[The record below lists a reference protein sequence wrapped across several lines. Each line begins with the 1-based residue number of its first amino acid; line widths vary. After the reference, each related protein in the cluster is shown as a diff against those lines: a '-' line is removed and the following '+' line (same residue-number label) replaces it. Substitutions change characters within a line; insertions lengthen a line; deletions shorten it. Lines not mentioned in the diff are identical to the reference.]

1 MGLYPQASP
10 VLGPDAVDL
19 TTGPQ
24 CIGFGVQCGRQIWMA
39 GSLWE
44 DDLHET
50 KLKAIDDT
58 ILVTDLSIFCYSYE
72 WELYE
77 YSVS

>member
-1 MGLYPQASP
+1 MGVYPQTSP
-10 VLGPDAVDL
+10 VLGGDAVDL

>member
-1 MGLYPQASP
+1 MGLYPQTSP

-44 DDLHET
+44 DDLLET

-58 ILVTDLSIFCYSYE
+58 VLVIDLSTFCYSYD

-77 YSVS
+77 YSAS